1 MNKSESK
8 YFNTAAR
15 MDEALLTLLEQK
27 DFAYITVKEICEKA
41 GVNRSTFYLHYETMG
56 DLLTESI
63 QYSTARFSE
72 HMKPVNDGIAAR
84 LHDCPLNELYLV
96 TPEYLRPYLGYLKEH
111 QRLFC
116 AMVRNPT
123 VFQAE
128 KAYDRLFQ
136 HIFTPILARFR
147 VPERERAYLMAFYI
161 RGLIAIITQWIE
173 GDCADSVDYV
183 ISVIQHCVMQG
194 REEQA

>member
-15 MDEALLTLLEQK
+15 MDEALLALLERK
-27 DFAYITVKEICEKA
+27 DFAYITVKEICAKA

-63 QYSTARFSE
+63 QYFTARFME

-96 TPEYLRPYLGYLKEH
+96 TPKYLRPYLGYIKEH
-111 QRLFC
+111 KCLFC

-128 KAYDRLFQ
+128 KAYDRMFQ
-136 HIFTPILARFR
+136 NIFTPILARFR
-147 VPERERAYLMAFYI
+147 VPERDRAYLMAFYI

-173 GDCADSVDYV
+173 SDCADSVDYV
-183 ISVIQHCVMQG
+183 ISVIQQCVMWHVDE
-194 REEQA
+194 RT